1 MGIEAN
7 EKPATRNQQR
17 EMRIRISNRYIIS
30 LLSYLTIFLLRIIL
44 FTCKVQYINRKYIDE
59 FLLGNRK
66 VVITTWHRCAIYFL
80 LKYGFVHPMVLFSSS
95 KDGDLLADFAKK
107 VGVIPARGSS
117 TRAGK
122 EGSKEMVEFLRA
134 DGRVAA
140 TVADGPQGPAF
151 RAKPGLVRIAQK
163 SGVHLMPMT
172 WSANRV
178 WMFLKAW
185 DKMIIPKPFSK
196 IVIYVSEPYLIPK
209 EAKDEEFDNYVKG
222 MERALNA
229 MTRDVD
235 AMVDHHDPNMD
246 LIIKEDGI

>member
-1 MGIEAN
+1 MGIEEN
-7 EKPATRNQQR
+7 EKPATRNPQR
-17 EMRIRISNRYIIS
+17 EMRIRISNRYIAS
-30 LLSYLTIFLLRIIL
+30 LLSCLVVCVLRIIL
-44 FTCKVQYINRKYIDE
+44 FTCRVRYINRNYIDE
-59 FLLGNRK
+59 YLLGNRK
-66 VVITTWHRCAIYFL
+66 VVVTTWHRCAVYL
-80 LKYGFVHPMVLFSSS
+80 LIKYGFVHPMVLFSSS
-95 KDGDLLADFAKK
+95 KDGDLLADFARK

-117 TRAGK
+117 TRGGK
-122 EGSKEMVEFLRA
+122 EGSEQMVEFLHA
-134 DGRVAA
+134 GGRVVA

-172 WSANRV
+172 WSADRV
-178 WMFLKAW
+178 WMFVKAW

-196 IVIYVSEPYLIPK
+196 IVIYASEPYLIPR

-222 MERALNA
+222 METTLNV

-246 LIIKEDGI
+246 LILKEEGF